1 MSKSYANSFKQIL
14 FIVVEK
20 FMELGLLNKI
30 ENDLNDSNKDG
41 LKDSRIN
48 PSQSDNEEIT
58 INNAIGNYF
67 NLSNNNFSVSTI
79 DWLNSQYRI

>member
-1 MSKSYANSFKQIL
+1 LSKSYANSFKQIL
-14 FIVVEK
+14 FIVVKK

-30 ENDLNDSNKDG
+30 ENDLTDSNKNS
-41 LKDSRIN
+41 LKDSQTN
-48 PSQSDNEEIT
+48 SSHDDQEEIT
-58 INNAIGNYF
+58 MNNAIGSYF